1 MHAMTCNYPTHGLLR
16 MRNTVANAGF
26 TLLELMVVLVLISI
40 IFTFAMLSFGGDDVA
55 ELMER
60 EVHRLETLV
69 ALAADEAIIRGDE
82 LGIRFTE
89 DGYEFMLLQQ
99 NGWQIPQNDRLL
111 HAYTLPDVLALRL
124 QLEGDAP
131 VFPGQPTDDDAITP
145 HVFILSSG
153 EVTPFTVVFESTEST
168 AQYHMNVSIMGN
180 VITER
185 GQTL

>member
-1 MHAMTCNYPTHGLLR
+1 MTGNSPTHGYFGI
-16 MRNTVANAGF
+16 RNSAASAGF

-55 ELMER
+55 ELMEQ
-60 EVHRLETLV
+60 EVRRLETLV

-82 LGIRFTE
+82 LGIRFTG

-99 NGWQIPQNDRLL
+99 NGWQVPQDDRLL
-111 HAYTLPDVLALRL
+111 HAYSLPGVLALRL

-153 EVTPFTVVFESTEST
+153 EVTPFSVVFESDEST

-180 VITER
+180 VTTER

>member
-1 MHAMTCNYPTHGLLR
+1 MPDMTCNNPAYGIHR
-16 MRNTVANAGF
+16 NRNTALAAGF

-55 ELMER
+55 ELMEQ
-60 EVHRLETLV
+60 EVRRLETLV
-69 ALAADEAIIRGDE
+69 VLAADEAIMRGDE

-99 NGWQIPQNDRLL
+99 DGWQMPQNDRLL
-111 HAYTLPDVLALRL
+111 HAYSLPDVLALRL

-185 GQTL
+185 WQTL